1 MTFFTQ
7 KDECICVNLLSP
19 AHYSYSP
26 CPFLCVWVCLC
37 VHTQLCLT
45 LYDPMDCSPPGS
57 SVHGIFQARKLEW
70 VAISSSRRSSQ
81 SRDWTCVSFI
91 SHADGD
97 SLPLAPPGKTVQSFK
112 KLKVEMEFS
121 VAETWGQ
128 RLKYFTCF
136 RGVMWTLLYQDTLC
150 QQQKALWGEQVGQ
163 GWGTVLWCLP
173 ASWTVRWIPDSSP
186 CYFQDLHH
194 CVETPPWLMT
204 RLPPDSSRK
213 PPPGL
218 CGLQL
223 SKLYGGRADGQGF

>member
-1 MTFFTQ
+1 MSAYVWIFCHLPIIPTVPVPFYVCGCVCVCTLSCAWLFTTPWTVARQ
-7 KDECICVNLLSP
+7 APLSMGF
-19 AHYSYSP
+19 SRQENWSGL
-26 CPFLCVWVCLC
+26 PF
-37 VHTQLCLT
+37 
-45 LYDPMDCSPPGS
+45 PPPGDLPS
-57 SVHGIFQARKLEW
+57 PGIEPVF
-70 VAISSSRRSSQ
+70 
-81 SRDWTCVSFI
+81 SFI

-97 SLPLAPPGKTVQSFK
+97 SLPLATPGKTVQSFK